1 MTSEMGSLSTTE
13 TGKVEALNHFF
24 ASLFTSKWSSQTAQ
38 YSQRALGLFGME
50 ERRSWETL

>member
-1 MTSEMGSLSTTE
+1 MGSLSTTE